1 MTDDIATSNA
11 PPAYPQRPTALAVQK
26 WRRGLT
32 ITGVVMI
39 AIGVLAIIMP
49 VVSSFAVTLLIGAVL
64 TFIGLLSVLFALAFR
79 GSAVFAIALVSGLFP
94 LLIGLYLLFFPTAG
108 LIALTTLLALIFL
121 LTGITQVI
129 FALDLR
135 GTGGW
140 FWALLSGLISVVLA
154 LLIFAALPEVSRVLL
169 GLLLGIDL
177 ISTGLAALFIGRA
190 TRSI

>member
-1 MTDDIATSNA
+1 MSQT
-11 PPAYPQRPTALAVQK
+11 PPAYPRRPTALAVQK

-32 ITGVVMI
+32 ITGIVMI

-49 VVSSFAVTLLIGAVL
+49 VVSSLAVTLLIGAVL

-94 LLIGLYLLFFPTAG
+94 FLIGLYLLFFPTAG
-108 LIALTTLLALIFL
+108 LVVLTTLLALIFL

-129 FALDLR
+129 FAVDLR

-140 FWALLSGLISVVLA
+140 LWALLSGVISVILA
-154 LLIFAALPEVSRVLL
+154 LLIFGALPEVSRVLL

-190 TRSI
+190 TPSI